1 MKGYK
6 SVVKESVKGL
16 TAREKIAIKALN
28 DVTELNDLVTPEQA
42 IMINID
48 NVVTVQVHNEKSDNQ
63 DYNKYVYIDKDGTK
77 YVSGSEPLY
86 TTVKDILSDIEDAI
100 ADGEMDETEDITI
113 KVMKKESANYKG
125 QMFLTAEL
133 L

>member
-48 NVVTVQVHNEKSDNQ
+48 NVVTVQIHNEKSDNQ

-133 L
+133 I

>member
-1 MKGYK
+1 MNGYK
-6 SVVKESVKGL
+6 AVVKESVKGL

-63 DYNKYVYIDKDGTK
+63 DYNKYVYIDKDGIK

-86 TTVKDILSDIEDAI
+86 ITVKDILSDIEDAI

-133 L
+133 I